1 MYCKNCGKA
10 VSDGIRFC
18 PNCGYE
24 VNHDTNNAQKPSVP
38 KNTPTGNNNS
48 TRQMHNEQQM
58 RSRQQKSP
66 APMPQNPNNMSGN
79 NNMPAQPTAALIV
92 EGIGFLFFV
101 YLMIINGSNNYSTQI
116 WAKENS
122 GGVFFIGLIFI
133 VISFFIFKSHKKK
146 HGLRGI
152 GYAGYIISC
161 IAAVLMLVMLIM
173 SIVSVVITM
182 LLIQRHAG

>member
-24 VNHDTNNAQKPSVP
+24 VNHYTGNAQKPSVP
-38 KNTPTGNNNS
+38 KNTSTGNHNS
-48 TRQMHNEQQM
+48 TRQMNNEQEMYTQW
-58 RSRQQKSP
+58 QNSP

-79 NNMPAQPTAALIV
+79 NMPAQPTAALV
-92 EGIGFLFFV
+92 LEGIGFLFFV
-101 YLMIINGSNNYSTQI
+101 YLLIANASNDIDAQI
-116 WAKENS
+116 FLRES
-122 GGVFFIGLIFI
+122 GAGVFFIGLICI

-182 LLIQRHAG
+182 LLIQ